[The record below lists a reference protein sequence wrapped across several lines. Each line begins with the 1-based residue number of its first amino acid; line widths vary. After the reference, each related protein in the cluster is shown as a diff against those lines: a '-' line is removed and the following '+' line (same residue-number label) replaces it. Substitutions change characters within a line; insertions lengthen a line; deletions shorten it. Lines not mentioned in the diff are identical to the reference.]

1 MAWGLLP
8 VYWKALGTVP
18 PMEILCH
25 RVVWSAGFLWLVT
38 LVLGGWTEVRRA
50 LASPR
55 LRGALF
61 LGSLLIGGNWFLYIW
76 AVNAE
81 RVLETSLGYYMNPLV
96 NVLLGRA
103 FFGERLRRGQ
113 LLAVA
118 LAAAGVLNLTLGYG
132 RFPWIAVVLAVSFAA
147 YGAVRKAA
155 RVAAVSGL
163 LLETTALLPPA
174 LGYLVWVG
182 STGAGA
188 FGTAGFGV
196 TALLVGAGLATSLPL
211 LGFAHGVGRLRLTTV
226 GVLQFIA
233 PTIAFCLGVFRYG
246 EPFTRAHLVTFAC
259 IWTGVAVFALEG
271 VATARRRPLAA
282 TP

>member
-8 VYWKALGTVP
+8 AYWKALGAVP
-18 PMEILCH
+18 PLEILCH

-38 LVLGGWTEVRRA
+38 LILGGWGEVRRA
-50 LASPR
+50 LASSR
-55 LRGALF
+55 LRGALL

-96 NVLLGRA
+96 NVLLGRV

-113 LLAVA
+113 LAAVA
-118 LAAAGVLNLTLGYG
+118 LAAAGVLNLTVGYG

-155 RVAAVSGL
+155 RVAAVPGL
-163 LLETTALLPPA
+163 LLETTALVPPA
-174 LGYLVWVG
+174 LGYLLWLG
-182 STGAGA
+182 SAGLGA
-188 FGTAGFGV
+188 FGPAGAGV

-233 PTIAFCLGVFRYG
+233 PSIAFCLGVFAYG

-259 IWTGVAVFALEG
+259 IWSGVAVFALEG
-271 VATARRRPLAA
+271 VVVARRRPV
-282 TP
+282 PSHP